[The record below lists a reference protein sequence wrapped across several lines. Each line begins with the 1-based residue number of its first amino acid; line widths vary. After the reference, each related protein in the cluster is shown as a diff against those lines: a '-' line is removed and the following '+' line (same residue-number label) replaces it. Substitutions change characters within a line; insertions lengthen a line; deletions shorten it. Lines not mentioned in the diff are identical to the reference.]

1 MRIALVCLVI
11 VSYAVASEA
20 APAAMPKLRT
30 GERKLVEHPNAIA
43 AEVVA
48 HFLDAHE
55 ELIEAHLNAPKDQL
69 NVSLVSASSAGGG
82 AVFAFVEGT
91 KLWLRRPAADATK
104 ALSGDV
110 YVAGSGIDPSGHYH
124 FTLAPIAASSADASA
139 RRAFGTA
146 AANFFD
152 NRSSGAFDNFASNR
166 MRAQYGLKVDSRRTP
181 RTRWGSDDL
190 GRLMDTTTGM
200 TSIQE
205 TLQIDR
211 ALWLRTL
218 KEKPSVPLAS
228 LKPPPLAQHPF
239 DAMLRALKKPVPE
252 EKLASAAPADFY
264 YARLNDLSVFFRIVD
279 QLDAWATPA
288 VTALEGGGDDH
299 AIAERTLTQ
308 LGLERSQLA
317 RTLGTA
323 VVADLAVVGSD
334 PYVREGSDV
343 TILFRVKQKAL
354 FDGALA
360 NALSHHNE
368 THPGVNTSALDAGGV
383 TVRISRSLDGA
394 VRQHRAS
401 VGDLEIVSNSLA
413 ATRHVLEVIA
423 GRAPRL
429 SDEPDWKYMMARTSE
444 VPCDGLVYLGDRFI
458 GEVVGPRQ
466 KILEARRQLALSEL
480 LVPGY
485 AALLYGWIEGHAP
498 ASAEVLIDG
507 GWLHPDELSHIAN
520 GEPIAFKPGRSARS
534 AWGTSAAMT
543 PLYDLPAPQLVTP
556 AEQSAYEW
564 FATSYQ
570 NYWRQYIDPVAIRL
584 SIAPDGTSALKL
596 TADVRILPLIEDSE
610 YNRISRM
617 VGRAKIVTPA
627 LGGGMRWSMGI
638 GADASL
644 RRDLTQLSRN
654 SPLGERIALDWLGDW
669 LLVGV
674 EDRIET
680 VRGTWLALDS
690 RNDLPQAPA
699 DSSDRETGR
708 RDMYATALQTPL
720 YLAFGVDN
728 VVGAALFLTVAKKF
742 VGDASPSLVA
752 LEREG
757 PRVQGT
763 THRAHLRRFGEA
775 RQRHARRRRLVRA
788 QRGRAHLRAVG
799 ARASSHSRRAQG
811 RQGHARRGEELERD
825 PVRVRVVERG
835 ASAPAARLAAR
846 EDRAR
851 LHPSLAQSRREL
863 PTRCAWRRSPRHRAR
878 LRRRRAAAARRR
890 PLHARRRRRA
900 RPSARLR
907 GARALACLARGR
919 LSRGALDD
927 GGLALSRGDRPR
939 SRAARGRP
947 TRDAEPARP
956 RHPRAQAV
964 ARYCKCVARNFSIA
978 P

>member
-1 MRIALVCLVI
+1 MRIALVCLVGSA
-11 VSYAVASEA
+11 VLSYAVSSEA
-20 APAAMPKLRT
+20 APVAAMPKLRT

-55 ELIEAHLNAPKDQL
+55 ELIEAHLNAPNDQL

-104 ALSGDV
+104 TLSGDV

-139 RRAFGTA
+139 RRAFGQA

-152 NRSSGAFDNFASNR
+152 NRRSGAFDNFASNR
-166 MRAQYGLKVDSRRTP
+166 MRAQYGLKVDSRRAP
-181 RTRWGSDDL
+181 RTRWESDDL

-218 KEKPSVPLAS
+218 KDKPTVPLAS

-239 DAMLRALKKPVPE
+239 DAMLGALKRPVPE

-323 VVADLAVVGSD
+323 VVADLAIVGSD

-360 NALSHHNE
+360 NALQHHNE
-368 THPGVNTSALDAGGV
+368 THPAPGAAGVDAGGV
-383 TVRISRSLDGA
+383 TIRISRSLDGA
-394 VRQHRAS
+394 VRQHRAT

-444 VPCDGLVYLGDRFI
+444 VPSDGLVYLGDRFI

-498 ASAEVLIDG
+498 ASAAVLIDG
-507 GWLHPDELSHIAN
+507 GWLKPDELQHVADDA
-520 GEPIAFKPGRSARS
+520 PIAFKSGRSARS

-570 NYWRQYIDPVAIRL
+570 NYWRQYMDPVAIRL
-584 SIAPDGTSALKL
+584 SIAPDGTNALKL

-617 VGRAKIVTPA
+617 VGRAKIVTPV

-644 RRDLTQLSRN
+644 RRELTQLSRN

-680 VRGTWLALDS
+680 VRTWLALDS
-690 RNDLPQAPA
+690 NDLPQAPA
-699 DSSDRETGR
+699 DSNDRETGR
-708 RDMYATALQTPL
+708 RDMYAAALQTPL

-728 VVGAALFLTVAKKF
+728 AIGAALFLTVAKKF
-742 VGDASPSLVA
+742 IGDASPGLVA
-752 LEREG
+752 WNEG
-757 PRVQGT
+757 PAYKGQ
-763 THRAHLRRFGEA
+763 
-775 RQRHARRRRLVRA
+775 
-788 QRGRAHLRAVG
+788 
-799 ARASSHSRRAQG
+799 
-811 RQGHARRGEELERD
+811 
-825 PVRVRVVERG
+825 RVVHISVASEKLGSDTPGGDVWYALSGDALIFALSEPVLHHILDERKG
-835 ASAPAARLAAR
+835 GKG
-846 EDRAR
+846 
-851 LHPSLAQSRREL
+851 
-863 PTRCAWRRSPRHRAR
+863 T
-878 LRRRRAAAARRR
+878 RAAAKTSNETQFVFEWASVGPLRQLLGWLLEKTARTE
-890 PLHARRRRRA
+890 ARHHEDHFLIEE
-900 RPSARLR
+900 RL
-907 GARALACLARGR
+907 
-919 LSRGALDD
+919 
-927 GGLALSRGDRPR
+927 
-939 SRAARGRP
+939 
-947 TRDAEPARP
+947 
-956 RHPRAQAV
+956 
-964 ARYCKCVARNFSIA
+964 
-978 P
+978 